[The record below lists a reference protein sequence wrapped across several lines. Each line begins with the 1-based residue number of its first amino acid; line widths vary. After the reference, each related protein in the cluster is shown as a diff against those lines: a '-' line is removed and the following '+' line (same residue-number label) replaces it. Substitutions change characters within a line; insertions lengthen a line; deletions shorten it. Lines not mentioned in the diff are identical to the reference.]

1 MQPDVVRASPNSVRA
16 RLYLTATCSVK
27 ISVLL
32 FYRRLASSFNR
43 FFFIAIWIGI
53 AYNIGYY
60 VSFVIALSLACRP
73 TQAYWLA
80 FNLEWAATH
89 KFTCVDEHISLPMSA
104 GLSTFG
110 DFYSTLIPCALIL
123 SLNLP
128 RRQNL
133 AVYLLFSLGFLVVAA
148 GLLRTIYVNYLIN
161 ETYDNTW
168 LLWKF
173 WLWTLVELYTSIAA
187 ASAPALKPFF
197 RRYLM
202 DPITSGRRN
211 SYSYSRDGQNPANG
225 GRKEL
230 GSNVSST
237 VPLGNNSDV
246 EKIAMS
252 IHGDETRRY
261 ELRTLPN
268 GKVEPVQIIAREEKS
283 VEVRSSS
290 PSSSLA
296 PSEHNDWAVASIASS
311 DDGCPLRT
319 YRAEIEALT
328 PIPGPGRPAPVVEYI
343 GGSRQGSRSLT
354 PNLQSR
360 SPSQQGQQPTSI
372 LRLSQSNTELS
383 VADRDQI
390 EPLPRCLS
398 QGSVR
403 AARIKAES
411 MKQSDIAVPAADRV
425 VAHHAAARTSRDQY
439 DSEADLASVDY
450 DTSVD
455 DASSIGETLRLPKQ
469 DLATDRASSCG
480 DKSLHLPRQGSIE
493 DDGDDVFRRSRVGL
507 AI

>member
-1 MQPDVVRASPNSVRA
+1 
-16 RLYLTATCSVK
+16 
-27 ISVLL
+27 
-32 FYRRLASSFNR
+32 
-43 FFFIAIWIGI
+43 
-53 AYNIGYY
+53 
-60 VSFVIALSLACRP
+60 
-73 TQAYWLA
+73 
-80 FNLEWAATH
+80 
-89 KFTCVDEHISLPMSA
+89 
-104 GLSTFG
+104 
-110 DFYSTLIPCALIL
+110 
-123 SLNLP
+123 
-128 RRQNL
+128 
-133 AVYLLFSLGFLVVAA
+133 
-148 GLLRTIYVNYLIN
+148 
-161 ETYDNTW
+161 
-168 LLWKF
+168 
-173 WLWTLVELYTSIAA
+173 
-187 ASAPALKPFF
+187 
-197 RRYLM
+197 
-202 DPITSGRRN
+202 
-211 SYSYSRDGQNPANG
+211 
-225 GRKEL
+225 
-230 GSNVSST
+230 
-237 VPLGNNSDV
+237 V

-360 SPSQQGQQPTSI
+360 SPSQQGQQQPTSI

-425 VAHHAAARTSRDQY
+425 VAHRAAARASRDQY